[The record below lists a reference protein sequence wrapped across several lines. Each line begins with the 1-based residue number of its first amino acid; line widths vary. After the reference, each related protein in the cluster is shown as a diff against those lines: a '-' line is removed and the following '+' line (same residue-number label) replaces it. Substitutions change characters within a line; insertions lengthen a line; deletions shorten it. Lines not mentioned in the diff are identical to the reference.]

1 MTEKQILIILIS
13 IFLFSCTKQR
23 ESYLIKGKIENIPD
37 STVIELYEYHDDFG
51 KLIGTDTILHGNF
64 EFEGIVGKSPS
75 RMNIS
80 FSDWENYYGSCNL
93 WVDNEI
99 IQIVGQNK
107 YPSSWIVKSNNK
119 EQIALENIKKE
130 TRKLWIIGDSLRLL
144 RAQNRE
150 NEELS
155 NQIKKSIDSIGQIR
169 LKLEFDLSV
178 KNPNSLTAVEK
189 LYRLAKLDPSVD
201 KEKVKLA
208 YDKLNETYKNSLYG
222 QGILETFKENEI
234 PEIGDKMINFIA
246 YDTAGVNYALAD
258 FQGKYILLDFWHLGC
273 GPCNHAIPETIELH
287 KNNQELLTIIGI
299 NLISDEK
306 LWIEKTKKDGIS
318 WINLS
323 DGKGTYAG
331 VSSKYGILGLPT
343 YFLINPE
350 GIIIEKWMGYRE
362 GIFKEKL
369 AKHIENLKI

>member
-1 MTEKQILIILIS
+1 MTEKQFLIILIS
-13 IFLFSCTKQR
+13 LFLISCAKQR
-23 ESYLIKGKIENIPD
+23 ETYLIKGKIVNIPD
-37 STVIELYEYHDDFG
+37 SSVIELYEFHDDFG
-51 KLIGTDTILHGNF
+51 KLIGEDTIINGKF
-64 EFEGIVGKSPS
+64 EFRGISERNPS
-75 RMNIS
+75 KMDLTFKDKR
-80 FSDWENYYGSCNL
+80 NYYGSCDL
-93 WVDNEI
+93 WVVNEI
-99 IQIVGQNK
+99 IQVTGNNK
-107 YPSSWIVKSNNK
+107 FPSSWNVKSTNK
-119 EQIALENIKKE
+119 EQIELDKIRSHTKD
-130 TRKLWIIGDSLRLL
+130 LWIFGDSLRLL
-144 RAQNRE
+144 RRQNRE
-150 NEELS
+150 NKDFS

-178 KNPNSLTAVEK
+178 KNPNSLSALE
-189 LYRLAKLDPSVD
+189 LIYRLAKLDPSVD

-222 QGILETFKENEI
+222 QGIIETFKENKI
-234 PEIGDKMINFIA
+234 PEVGDKMINFIA
-246 YDTAGVNYALAD
+246 HDTAGVNYALAD

-273 GPCNHAIPETIELH
+273 GPCNDAIPETIELH

-331 VSSKYGILGLPT
+331 VSAKYRILGVPT

-350 GIIIEKWMGYRE
+350 GIIIEKWMGYWK
-362 GIFKEKL
+362 GVFDEKL
-369 AKHIENLKI
+369 TKHIEKLII